1 MVHQLK
7 TETKYFKAVKAG
19 HKLFEVRK
27 NDRDFRV
34 GDYIALNELSADEKK
49 YTGDSILLTIKYV
62 LDDARFLRDGYVV
75 LGCSGCYVMRDA
87 AEFKRYAAE
96 SKELDVLFGSERAV
110 ADAEAEA

>member
-34 GDYIALNELSADEKK
+34 GDYLALNEISDDGKK
-49 YTGDSILLTIKYV
+49 YTGDSIILRV
-62 LDDARFLRDGYVV
+62 LYILNDARMLRDGYVV
-75 LGCSGCYVMRDA
+75 LGCSTCAVMRDA
-87 AEFKRYAAE
+87 AGPAE
-96 SKELDVLFGSERAV
+96 SLLFGSERAI
-110 ADAEAEA
+110 AEAEA